1 MNYKLVNYSAR
12 NCKKIIPSN
21 LLTSIAAAGTK
32 ANTQQIP
39 PINRCQTP
47 SILGHWSP
55 EEVGP
60 RLRKNIWWMFCN
72 SWMGSMW
79 WERGFARW
87 SSFLVKIAMRAKQI
101 RQMRAP
107 LLDATERRRRLSLI
121 LQKRKWFFSF
131 PGLFPA
137 RARSPCPSPREWTRR
152 TSSYEW
158 PYSDRIT

>member
-87 SSFLVKIAMRAKQI
+87 SSFWWRLRWERSRLDRWEHRCWMLLSEEEDSLLYYRNANDFFRFRAFSLPVPG
-101 RQMRAP
+101 AP
-107 LLDATERRRRLSLI
+107 APAPENGLDGRL
-121 LQKRKWFFSF
+121 RM
-131 PGLFPA
+131 
-137 RARSPCPSPREWTRR
+137 
-152 TSSYEW
+152 
-158 PYSDRIT
+158 SDRIVTV